1 MFNAEQDVWL
11 PRNIKCAGVNIS
23 VKRIVSDEKVEK
35 FKKSLD
41 IGHVSEIPNYSGVSR
56 TVTGLVFMILDL
68 HLRLSYLKN
77 HLIWFNDNTYHFII
91 QFSDETSD
99 LSMSIGSYLLFG
111 ILGIRC
117 EVGIISI
124 YYTV

>member
-1 MFNAEQDVWL
+1 M
-11 PRNIKCAGVNIS
+11 
-23 VKRIVSDEKVEK
+23 
-35 FKKSLD
+35 SLD

-77 HLIWFNDNTYHFII
+77 HLIWFNDDTYHFII
-91 QFSDETSD
+91 QFSDDGAPETRD

>member
-23 VKRIVSDEKVEK
+23 VPRIVSDEKVEK
-35 FKKSLD
+35 FVKSLD

-68 HLRLSYLKN
+68 HLRLSYLM
-77 HLIWFNDNTYHFII
+77 ITRII
-91 QFSDETSD
+91 
-99 LSMSIGSYLLFG
+99 LLFSFPMTVPRKLVTSACQ
-111 ILGIRC
+111 LGLTYSL
-117 EVGIISI
+117 EFWG
-124 YYTV
+124 